1 MSWAEAT
8 FISAIVIAVMAAIS
22 ICAWQASKYL
32 RARTSAKEAIARDE
46 AYRRLAE
53 QASAALA
60 TTADE
65 QERIADELTDL
76 RVKVTAIEKLLRE
89 VE

>member
-1 MSWAEAT
+1 MSWAEAA
-8 FISAIVIAVMAAIS
+8 FISAVVIAVMAAIS
-22 ICAWQASKYL
+22 VTVWQVTMTM
-32 RARTSAKEAIARDE
+32 RTRTAAKSAIARDE
-46 AYRRLAE
+46 AYRGLAE
-53 QASAALA
+53 QVATALT

-76 RVKVTAIEKLLRE
+76 RGRLGAIEKLLRE